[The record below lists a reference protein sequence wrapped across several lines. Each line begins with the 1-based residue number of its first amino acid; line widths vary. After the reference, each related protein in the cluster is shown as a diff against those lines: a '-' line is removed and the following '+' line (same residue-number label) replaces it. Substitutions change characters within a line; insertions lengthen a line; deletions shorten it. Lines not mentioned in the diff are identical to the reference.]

1 MVVAWE
7 ECVSLEKAG
16 VPRWNIIYY
25 IITFISI
32 IFIIEKIPGKKDFK
46 KDAGEK
52 SFTTFYDVFCMCLG
66 QSSVGNNLPLF

>member
-16 VPRWNIIYY
+16 IPRWNIIYY

-32 IFIIEKIPGKKDFK
+32 IFIIDKIPGKKGFK
-46 KDAGEK
+46 
-52 SFTTFYDVFCMCLG
+52 
-66 QSSVGNNLPLF
+66 

>member
-1 MVVAWE
+1 M
-7 ECVSLEKAG
+7 EKAS

-52 SFTTFYDVFCMCLG
+52 SFTTFYDAFCMCLG